1 MSDDERKTA
10 WKGSGDVKAS
20 LAVLEGELDF
30 TNSID
35 VRDWLR
41 EFAAQSAGGLDLDL
55 SALSYIDSSGLAVL
69 IETRK
74 HLKAKG
80 RGIRI
85 VAVSPQVKKLL
96 DLTQLG
102 TLFQA

>member
-10 WKGSGDVKAS
+10 WKGSGDRKAA

-35 VRDWLR
+35 VRGWLR
-41 EFAAQSAGGLDLDL
+41 EFADQSEGTLNVDL
-55 SALSYIDSSGLAVL
+55 AKLSYIDSSGLAVL
-69 IETRK
+69 IEMRK
-74 HLKAKG
+74 HLKAKD
-80 RGIRI
+80 RAIRI

-102 TLFQA
+102 TLFQV